1 MVSQWGHGGCGTVGI
16 GRGSYMLGAVINLS
30 EKIYLL
36 LSEYFAADVMVF
48 QLNANCKGMLEI

>member
-1 MVSQWGHGGCGTVGI
+1 MGI